1 MPIRSIGRGRGATR
15 PSWMSEREFDEPRGR
30 EADALSSTA
39 LGHEAHAASASTARP
54 CHAPVVSRTVVLRC
68 AIDSR
73 RLHNPYIDE
82 RERRIAATN
91 AEQAF
96 RERCAQFGFVNS
108 VQTLDDRVLI
118 TFAELESAGR
128 CINDMHGRRLLGD
141 SQPQCVADY
150 AFDESRSAVSR
161 AVILSNVFDPDEL
174 HPDHRDSFLSQLA
187 VDFEAECSQHGP
199 VKRVDVLAGKGSIR
213 ICFESC
219 VSAADAIGALNGRGF
234 DQRQLI
240 AEYDLGLDAS
250 EPPPAEWDEPHTQA
264 AAASIVPSS
273 ALVTAP
279 GKRSIE
285 AAYVADSQS
294 KAPKHMK
301 RTAGLRA
308 KPPWGDCHPR
318 SGVSRAPAEA
328 TPLVPYDFSDDED
341 GEVGA
346 EPEGGS
352 SPISTPS

>member
-1 MPIRSIGRGRGATR
+1 M
-15 PSWMSEREFDEPRGR
+15 
-30 EADALSSTA
+30 
-39 LGHEAHAASASTARP
+39 
-54 CHAPVVSRTVVLRC
+54 
-68 AIDSR
+68 
-73 RLHNPYIDE
+73 
-82 RERRIAATN
+82 
-91 AEQAF
+91 
-96 RERCAQFGFVNS
+96 
-108 VQTLDDRVLI
+108 
-118 TFAELESAGR
+118 
-128 CINDMHGRRLLGD
+128 
-141 SQPQCVADY
+141 
-150 AFDESRSAVSR
+150 
-161 AVILSNVFDPDEL
+161 
-174 HPDHRDSFLSQLA
+174 
-187 VDFEAECSQHGP
+187 
-199 VKRVDVLAGKGSIR
+199 LAGKGSIR

-234 DQRQLI
+234 DPKAAHRGVRSG
-240 AEYDLGLDAS
+240 LGRFGAAA
-250 EPPPAEWDEPHTQA
+250 AEWDEPHMQA

-285 AAYVADSQS
+285 AAYVADSQP

-341 GEVGA
+341 GEDGA